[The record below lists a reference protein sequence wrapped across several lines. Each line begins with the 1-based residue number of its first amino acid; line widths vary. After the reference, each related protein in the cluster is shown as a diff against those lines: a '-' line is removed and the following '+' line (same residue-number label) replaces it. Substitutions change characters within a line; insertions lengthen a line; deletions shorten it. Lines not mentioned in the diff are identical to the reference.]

1 MALAWAR
8 LGVGSGCGG
17 GVVTSPDASDSRLAF
32 TSESAKSTT
41 PHQQDTVPQV
51 CLPADDGWWGQH
63 RGNIHVGT
71 RRAGATGR
79 TQRRACTVP

>member
-1 MALAWAR
+1 MALAWAW

-41 PHQQDTVPQV
+41 PHQQDTVPQDM
-51 CLPADDGWWGQH
+51 AEAAQ
-63 RGNIHVGT
+63 
-71 RRAGATGR
+71 RATSELTQAR
-79 TQRRACTVP
+79 TTAAAIVRSRSLV